1 LSSAEPT
8 PHTSASQPTSSS
20 RIPLPEGTLTVGVGL
35 FIAGISAF
43 VFFKIG
49 QQALGQDGFKPIVA
63 MWFIA
68 FSLAPGFFL
77 PIEQEVGRA
86 LSHRRALQQGGRPII
101 RRMIPLAATMLVIL
115 TVIIA
120 IASPYLTKHLFDG
133 YGVVVVCLVL
143 TLVSYAPM
151 HLARGICSGS
161 QRFGSYGI
169 IMGADGAA
177 RVIGVAVLWALGVES
192 VGTFALM
199 IALSP
204 LVGVVGVGL
213 FGKLHTDN
221 GPPAPWSEVTPNL
234 GWLLMG
240 SLFAAALVNAGPI
253 TVDILGT
260 NAKPELITQFGN
272 AVIFARIPLFLFQAV
287 QAALL
292 PRLARLAA
300 QGHLDEFRS
309 ALNKLLVL
317 VIGVG
322 VVGTLGAFVIGPA
335 VLELVYGSGI
345 DRRTLT
351 LLALSSAVYMV
362 AVAFA
367 QATIAL
373 RGHALA
379 GIGWALGFAS
389 FVALAAWSSNDLYL
403 RVEIALVGSSVV
415 ALISFMLALRSRMLK
430 YS

>member
-1 LSSAEPT
+1 LSFTEPT
-8 PHTSASQPTSSS
+8 PSHSASQPTLSS
-20 RIPLPEGTLTVGVGL
+20 RISLPEGTLTVGIGL

-43 VFFKIG
+43 IFFKIG
-49 QQALGQDGFKPIVA
+49 QQALGQAGFKPIVA

-86 LSHRRALQQGGRPII
+86 LSHRRALHQGGRPVVQ
-101 RRMIPLAATMLVIL
+101 RMIPLAITMLVVL
-115 TVIIA
+115 AVIIA
-120 IASPYLTKHLFDG
+120 IASSYLTEHLFDG
-133 YGVVVVCLVL
+133 YSSVVACLVL
-143 TLVSYAPM
+143 ILVSYAPM

-169 IMGADGAA
+169 IIGADGAS
-177 RVIGVAVLWALGVES
+177 RVIGVAVLWALGVDS
-192 VGTFALM
+192 VGAFALM

-213 FGKLHTDN
+213 FGKLHTDT

-240 SLFAAALVNAGPI
+240 SLFGAALVNAGPI

-272 AVIFARIPLFLFQAV
+272 AVIFARLPLFLFQAV
-287 QAALL
+287 QAVLL
-292 PRLARLAA
+292 PRLARFAA

-309 ALNKLLVL
+309 SLRRLLVL
-317 VIGVG
+317 VVGVG
-322 VVGTLGAFVIGPA
+322 VFGTVGAFAIGPP
-335 VLELVYGSGI
+335 VLKLIFDGDI

-351 LLALSSAVYMV
+351 LLALSSALYMV

-379 GIGWALGFAS
+379 GIGWALGFIS

-415 ALISFMLALRSRMLK
+415 ALASFMLALRSRMLK
-430 YS
+430 FS

>member
-1 LSSAEPT
+1 MSQSDSISPT
-8 PHTSASQPTSSS
+8 STQSTSSS
-20 RIPLPEGTLTVGVGL
+20 RLPLPEGTLTVGVGL

-43 VFFKIG
+43 IFFKIG

-86 LSHRRALQQGGRPII
+86 LSHRRALHQGGRPVVH
-101 RRMIPLAATMLVIL
+101 RMMPLAIGMLVVL
-115 TVIIA
+115 AAVIA
-120 IASPYLTKHLFDG
+120 ATSPYLTKHLFDG
-133 YGVVVVCLVL
+133 YGIVVVCLIL

-161 QRFGSYGI
+161 QRFGAYGI
-169 IMGADGAA
+169 IIGADGAA
-177 RVIGVAVLWALGVES
+177 RVIGVAVLWALGIQS
-192 VGTFALM
+192 VGAFALM

-204 LVGVVGVGL
+204 LVGVIGVGL
-213 FGKLHTDN
+213 AGKLHTDE
-221 GPPAPWSEVTPNL
+221 GPPAPWPEVTPNL
-234 GWLLMG
+234 GWLLIG

-300 QGHLDEFRS
+300 QGHLDEFRQ
-309 ALNKLLVL
+309 ALRKLLVL
-317 VIGVG
+317 VVGVG
-322 VVGTLGAFVIGPA
+322 VVGTAGAFAIGPA
-335 VLELVYGSGI
+335 VLKLVYEGGI

-351 LLALSSAVYMV
+351 LLALSSALYMV

-373 RGHALA
+373 QGHAIA
-379 GIGWALGFAS
+379 GIGWALGFGS
-389 FVALAAWSSNDLYL
+389 FVAIAAWSSNDLYL
-403 RVEIALVGSSVV
+403 RVELALVGSSLV
-415 ALISFMLALRSRMLK
+415 ALVSFMVALRSRMLK
-430 YS
+430 LS

>member
-1 LSSAEPT
+1 MSHSEPT
-8 PHTSASQPTSSS
+8 SPISTSQPIKNS

-43 VFFKIG
+43 AFFKIG

-86 LSHRRALQQGGRPII
+86 LSHRRALHQGGRPVIK
-101 RRMIPLAATMLVIL
+101 RMIPLAAFMLVVL
-115 TVIIA
+115 GVIIA

-133 YGVVVVCLVL
+133 YGIVVVCLVL

-169 IMGADGAA
+169 IIGADGAA
-177 RVIGVAVLWALGVES
+177 RVIGVAALWALGIDS
-192 VGTFALM
+192 VGAFALM

-213 FGKLHTDN
+213 FGKLHTED

-234 GWLLMG
+234 GWLLLG

-309 ALNKLLVL
+309 ALQKLLVL
-317 VIGVG
+317 VVGVG
-322 VVGTLGAFVIGPA
+322 VAGTIGAFAIGPA
-335 VLELVYGSGI
+335 VLKLVYEGGI

-351 LLALSSAVYMV
+351 LLALSSALYMV

-389 FVALAAWSSNDLYL
+389 FIALAAWSSNDLYL
-403 RVEIALVGSSVV
+403 RVEVALVGSSAVSLV
-415 ALISFMLALRSRMLK
+415 SFMLALRKRMLK
-430 YS
+430 FS

>member
-1 LSSAEPT
+1 
-8 PHTSASQPTSSS
+8 
-20 RIPLPEGTLTVGVGL
+20 
-35 FIAGISAF
+35 
-43 VFFKIG
+43 
-49 QQALGQDGFKPIVA
+49 

-86 LSHRRALQQGGRPII
+86 LSHRRALHQGGRPVIK
-101 RRMIPLAATMLVIL
+101 RMIPLAALMLVVL
-115 TVIIA
+115 GVIIA

-133 YGVVVVCLVL
+133 YGIVVVCLVL

-169 IMGADGAA
+169 IIGADGAA
-177 RVIGVAVLWALGVES
+177 RVIGVAALWALGIDS
-192 VGTFALM
+192 VGAFALM

-213 FGKLHTDN
+213 VGKLHTEA

-234 GWLLMG
+234 GWLLLG

-300 QGHLDEFRS
+300 QGHLDEFRN
-309 ALNKLLVL
+309 ALHKLLLL
-317 VIGVG
+317 VVGVG
-322 VVGTLGAFVIGPA
+322 VAGTIGAFAIGPA
-335 VLELVYGSGI
+335 VLKLVYEGGI

-351 LLALSSAVYMV
+351 LLALSSALYMV

-389 FVALAAWSSNDLYL
+389 FIALAAWSSNDLYL
-403 RVEIALVGSSVV
+403 RVEVALVGSSAVSLV
-415 ALISFMLALRSRMLK
+415 SFMLALRKRMLK
-430 YS
+430 FS

>member
-1 LSSAEPT
+1 
-8 PHTSASQPTSSS
+8 
-20 RIPLPEGTLTVGVGL
+20 
-35 FIAGISAF
+35 
-43 VFFKIG
+43 
-49 QQALGQDGFKPIVA
+49 
-63 MWFIA
+63 
-68 FSLAPGFFL
+68 
-77 PIEQEVGRA
+77 
-86 LSHRRALQQGGRPII
+86 
-101 RRMIPLAATMLVIL
+101 
-115 TVIIA
+115 
-120 IASPYLTKHLFDG
+120 
-133 YGVVVVCLVL
+133 
-143 TLVSYAPM
+143 
-151 HLARGICSGS
+151 
-161 QRFGSYGI
+161 
-169 IMGADGAA
+169 
-177 RVIGVAVLWALGVES
+177 
-192 VGTFALM
+192 
-199 IALSP
+199 
-204 LVGVVGVGL
+204 
-213 FGKLHTDN
+213 
-221 GPPAPWSEVTPNL
+221 VTPNL

-240 SLFAAALVNAGPI
+240 SLFGAALVNAGPI
-253 TVDILGT
+253 TVDILGA
-260 NAKPELITQFGN
+260 NVEPEIITQFGN
-272 AVIFARIPLFLFQAV
+272 AVIFARLPLFLFQAV

-317 VIGVG
+317 VVGVG
-322 VVGTLGAFVIGPA
+322 VVGTLGAFAIGPA

-403 RVEIALVGSSVV
+403 RVEIALVGSSLV
-415 ALISFMLALRSRMLK
+415 ALASFMLALRSRMLK

>member
-1 LSSAEPT
+1 MSSAEPT

-192 VGTFALM
+192 VGAFALM

-415 ALISFMLALRSRMLK
+415 ALVSFMLALRSRMLK

>member
-1 LSSAEPT
+1 
-8 PHTSASQPTSSS
+8 
-20 RIPLPEGTLTVGVGL
+20 
-35 FIAGISAF
+35 
-43 VFFKIG
+43 
-49 QQALGQDGFKPIVA
+49 

-86 LSHRRALQQGGRPII
+86 LSHRRALHQGGRPVVQ
-101 RRMIPLAATMLVIL
+101 RMIPLAATMLVVL
-115 TVIIA
+115 AAIIA
-120 IASPYLTKHLFDG
+120 IASSYLTEHLFDG
-133 YGVVVVCLVL
+133 YSSVVACLVL
-143 TLVSYAPM
+143 ILVSYAPM

-169 IMGADGAA
+169 IIGADGAS

-192 VGTFALM
+192 VGAFALM

-213 FGKLHTDN
+213 FGKLHTDT

-240 SLFAAALVNAGPI
+240 SLFGAALVNAGPI
-253 TVDILGT
+253 TVDILGA
-260 NAKPELITQFGN
+260 NVEPEIITQFGN
-272 AVIFARIPLFLFQAV
+272 AVIFARLPLFLFQAV
-287 QAALL
+287 QAVLL
-292 PRLARLAA
+292 PRLARFAA
-300 QGHLDEFRS
+300 HGHLDEFRS
-309 ALNKLLVL
+309 SLRRLLVL
-317 VIGVG
+317 VVGVG
-322 VVGTLGAFVIGPA
+322 IFGTLGAFVIGPP
-335 VLELVYGSGI
+335 VLKLVFNGDI

-351 LLALSSAVYMV
+351 LLALSSALYMV

-379 GIGWALGFAS
+379 GIGWALGFIS

-415 ALISFMLALRSRMLK
+415 ALVSFMLALRSRMLK

>member
-1 LSSAEPT
+1 
-8 PHTSASQPTSSS
+8 
-20 RIPLPEGTLTVGVGL
+20 LTVGIGL

-43 VFFKIG
+43 IFFKIG

-86 LSHRRALQQGGRPII
+86 LSHRRALHQGGRPVVQ
-101 RRMIPLAATMLVIL
+101 RMIPLAVTMLVIL
-115 TVIIA
+115 AAIIA
-120 IASPYLTKHLFDG
+120 IASSYLTEHLFDG
-133 YGVVVVCLVL
+133 YSSVVACLVL
-143 TLVSYAPM
+143 ILVSYAPM

-169 IMGADGAA
+169 IIGADGAS
-177 RVIGVAVLWALGVES
+177 RVIGVAVLWALGVDS
-192 VGTFALM
+192 VGAFALM

-204 LVGVVGVGL
+204 LVGVIAVGL
-213 FGKLHTDN
+213 FGKLHTDT

-260 NAKPELITQFGN
+260 NAKPEIITQFGN
-272 AVIFARIPLFLFQAV
+272 AVIFARLPLFLFQAV
-287 QAALL
+287 QAVLL
-292 PRLARLAA
+292 PRLARFAA

-309 ALNKLLVL
+309 SLRRLLVL
-317 VIGVG
+317 VVGVG
-322 VVGTLGAFVIGPA
+322 IIGTLGAFVIGPA
-335 VLELVYGSGI
+335 VLKLVFDGDI

-351 LLALSSAVYMV
+351 LLALSSALYMV

-379 GIGWALGFAS
+379 GIGWALGFVS

-415 ALISFMLALRSRMLK
+415 ALVSFMLALRSRMLK
-430 YS
+430 FS

>member
-8 PHTSASQPTSSS
+8 PPTSASQPTSSS

-101 RRMIPLAATMLVIL
+101 RRMIPLATTMLVIL

-177 RVIGVAVLWALGVES
+177 RVIGVAVLWALGVDS
-192 VGTFALM
+192 VGAFALM

-213 FGKLHTDN
+213 FGKLHTDT

-317 VIGVG
+317 VVGVG
-322 VVGTLGAFVIGPA
+322 VVGTLGAFAIGPA

>member
-1 LSSAEPT
+1 MSHSEPT
-8 PHTSASQPTSSS
+8 SPISTLQPTKNN

-43 VFFKIG
+43 AFFKIG

-86 LSHRRALQQGGRPII
+86 LSHRRALHQGGRPVIK
-101 RRMIPLAATMLVIL
+101 RMIPLAALMLVVL
-115 TVIIA
+115 GVIIA

-133 YGVVVVCLVL
+133 YGIVVVCLVL

-161 QRFGSYGI
+161 QRFGSYGVI
-169 IMGADGAA
+169 IGADGAA
-177 RVIGVAVLWALGVES
+177 RVIGVAVLWALGVDS
-192 VGTFALM
+192 VGAFALM

-213 FGKLHTDN
+213 FGKLRTDA

-234 GWLLMG
+234 GWLLLG

-309 ALNKLLVL
+309 ALQKLLML
-317 VIGVG
+317 VVGVG
-322 VVGTLGAFVIGPA
+322 VVGTIGAFAIGPA
-335 VLELVYGSGI
+335 VLKLVYEGGI

-351 LLALSSAVYMV
+351 LLALSSAIYMV

-403 RVEIALVGSSVV
+403 RVEIALVGSSLV
-415 ALISFMLALRSRMLK
+415 ALASFMLALRKQMLK
-430 YS
+430 FS

>member
-1 LSSAEPT
+1 
-8 PHTSASQPTSSS
+8 
-20 RIPLPEGTLTVGVGL
+20 
-35 FIAGISAF
+35 
-43 VFFKIG
+43 
-49 QQALGQDGFKPIVA
+49 

-101 RRMIPLAATMLVIL
+101 RRMIPLATTMLVIL

-177 RVIGVAVLWALGVES
+177 RVIGVAVLWALGVDS
-192 VGTFALM
+192 VGAFALM

-213 FGKLHTDN
+213 FGKLHTDT

-317 VIGVG
+317 VVGVG
-322 VVGTLGAFVIGPA
+322 VVGTLGAFAIGPA

>member
-1 LSSAEPT
+1 MSFTEPT
-8 PHTSASQPTSSS
+8 PSTSASQPAKSS

-86 LSHRRALQQGGRPII
+86 LSHRRALHEGGQPVV
-101 RRMIPLAATMLVIL
+101 RRMIPLAVTMLVVL
-115 TVIIA
+115 AVIIA

-133 YGVVVVCLVL
+133 YGSVVICLVL

-161 QRFGSYGI
+161 QRFGSYGVI
-169 IMGADGAA
+169 IGADGAA
-177 RVIGVAVLWALGVES
+177 RVIGVAVLWALGVDS
-192 VGTFALM
+192 VGAFALM

-213 FGKLHTDN
+213 FGKLRTDA

-234 GWLLMG
+234 GWLLLG

-309 ALNKLLVL
+309 ALQKLLML
-317 VIGVG
+317 VVGVG
-322 VVGTLGAFVIGPA
+322 VVGTIGAFAIGPA
-335 VLELVYGSGI
+335 VLKLVYEGGI

-351 LLALSSAVYMV
+351 LLALSSAIYMV

-403 RVEIALVGSSVV
+403 RVEIALVGSSLV
-415 ALISFMLALRSRMLK
+415 ALASFMLALRKQMLK
-430 YS
+430 FS

>member
-1 LSSAEPT
+1 LSFTEPT
-8 PHTSASQPTSSS
+8 STISASQPTNTS

-86 LSHRRALQQGGRPII
+86 LSHRRALNQGGRPII
-101 RRMIPLAATMLVIL
+101 RRMIPLALTMLVALAI
-115 TVIIA
+115 TIA
-120 IASPYLTKHLFDG
+120 IAAPYITKHLFDG
-133 YGVVVVCLVL
+133 YGVVVMCLVL

-161 QRFGSYGI
+161 QRFGAYGI
-169 IMGADGAA
+169 IIGADGAA
-177 RVIGVAVLWALGVES
+177 RVIGVAVLWALGVDS
-192 VGTFALM
+192 VG
-199 IALSP
+199 
-204 LVGVVGVGL
+204 GVGL
-213 FGKLHTDN
+213 FGKLHTDV
-221 GPPAPWSEVTPNL
+221 GPPAPWPEVTPNL
-234 GWLLMG
+234 GWLLLG

-260 NAKPELITQFGN
+260 DAKPELITQFGN

-309 ALNKLLVL
+309 ALRRLLVL

-322 VVGTLGAFVIGPA
+322 VVGTIGAFAIGPA
-335 VLELVYGSGI
+335 VLKLVYEGNI

-351 LLALSSAVYMV
+351 LLAFSSALYMV

-403 RVEIALVGSSVV
+403 RVEIALVGSSAV
-415 ALISFMLALRSRMLK
+415 ALISFALALRSRMLK
-430 YS
+430 FS

>member
-1 LSSAEPT
+1 V
-8 PHTSASQPTSSS
+8 ASQPSSLQPDSQPTSS

-86 LSHRRALQQGGRPII
+86 LSHRRALNQGGHPVV
-101 RRMIPLAATMLVIL
+101 RRMIPLAITMLVVL
-115 TVIIA
+115 AVIIA

-133 YGVVVVCLVL
+133 YSSVVVCLVL

-161 QRFGSYGI
+161 QRFGAYGI
-169 IMGADGAA
+169 IIGADGAA
-177 RVIGVAVLWALGVES
+177 RVIGVAVLWALGVDS
-192 VGTFALM
+192 VGAFALM

-204 LVGVVGVGL
+204 LVGVIGVGL
-213 FGKLHTDN
+213 FGKLHTDV

-234 GWLLMG
+234 GWLLIG

-309 ALNKLLVL
+309 ALQKLLVL
-317 VIGVG
+317 VVGVG
-322 VVGTLGAFVIGPA
+322 VLGTIGAFAIGPA
-335 VLELVYGSGI
+335 VLELIYDGGI

-351 LLALSSAVYMV
+351 LLALSSAIYMV

-403 RVEIALVGSSVV
+403 RVEIALVGSSLV
-415 ALISFMLALRSRMLK
+415 ALASFMLALRKQMLK
-430 YS
+430 FS

>member
-1 LSSAEPT
+1 MSSAEPT

-192 VGTFALM
+192 VGAFALM

-309 ALNKLLVL
+309 ALNKLLVF
-317 VIGVG
+317 VVGVG

-415 ALISFMLALRSRMLK
+415 ALVSFMLALRSRMLK

>member
-1 LSSAEPT
+1 
-8 PHTSASQPTSSS
+8 
-20 RIPLPEGTLTVGVGL
+20 
-35 FIAGISAF
+35 
-43 VFFKIG
+43 
-49 QQALGQDGFKPIVA
+49 

-86 LSHRRALQQGGRPII
+86 LSHRRALHQGGRPIV
-101 RRMIPLAATMLVIL
+101 RRIIPIATFILVVLA
-115 TVIIA
+115 VIIA

-133 YGVVVVCLVL
+133 YGIVVVCLVL
-143 TLVSYAPM
+143 TLASYAPM

-161 QRFGSYGI
+161 QRFGSYGVI
-169 IMGADGAA
+169 IGADGAA
-177 RVIGVAVLWALGVES
+177 RVIGVALLWAFGVDS
-192 VGTFALM
+192 VGAFALM

-213 FGKLHTDN
+213 FGKLHTDS

-234 GWLLMG
+234 GWLLLG

-300 QGHLDEFRS
+300 QGQLDEFRN
-309 ALNKLLVL
+309 ALRKLLVL
-317 VIGVG
+317 VAGVG
-322 VVGTLGAFVIGPA
+322 LVGTIGAFAIGPA
-335 VLELVYGSGI
+335 VLNLVYPGGI

-351 LLALSSAVYMV
+351 LLALSSAIYMV

-373 RGHALA
+373 KGHALA
-379 GIGWALGFAS
+379 GIGWAMGFAS
-389 FVALAAWSSNDLYL
+389 FIALAAWSSNDLYL
-403 RVEIALVGSSVV
+403 RVEFALVGSSTIS
-415 ALISFMLALRSRMLK
+415 LISFMFALRNRMLK
-430 YS
+430 FS

>member
-1 LSSAEPT
+1 
-8 PHTSASQPTSSS
+8 
-20 RIPLPEGTLTVGVGL
+20 
-35 FIAGISAF
+35 
-43 VFFKIG
+43 
-49 QQALGQDGFKPIVA
+49 
-63 MWFIA
+63 
-68 FSLAPGFFL
+68 
-77 PIEQEVGRA
+77 
-86 LSHRRALQQGGRPII
+86 
-101 RRMIPLAATMLVIL
+101 
-115 TVIIA
+115 
-120 IASPYLTKHLFDG
+120 
-133 YGVVVVCLVL
+133 
-143 TLVSYAPM
+143 
-151 HLARGICSGS
+151 
-161 QRFGSYGI
+161 
-169 IMGADGAA
+169 
-177 RVIGVAVLWALGVES
+177 
-192 VGTFALM
+192 M

-213 FGKLHTDN
+213 FGKLHTDT

-240 SLFAAALVNAGPI
+240 SLFGAALVNAGPI

-272 AVIFARIPLFLFQAV
+272 AVIFARLPLFLFQAV
-287 QAALL
+287 QAVLL
-292 PRLARLAA
+292 PRLARFAA

-309 ALNKLLVL
+309 SLRRLLVL
-317 VIGVG
+317 VVGVG
-322 VVGTLGAFVIGPA
+322 VFGTVGAFVIGPA
-335 VLELVYGSGI
+335 VLKLVFNGDI

-351 LLALSSAVYMV
+351 LLALSSALYMV

-379 GIGWALGFAS
+379 GIGWALGFIS

-415 ALISFMLALRSRMLK
+415 ALVSFMLALRSRMLK